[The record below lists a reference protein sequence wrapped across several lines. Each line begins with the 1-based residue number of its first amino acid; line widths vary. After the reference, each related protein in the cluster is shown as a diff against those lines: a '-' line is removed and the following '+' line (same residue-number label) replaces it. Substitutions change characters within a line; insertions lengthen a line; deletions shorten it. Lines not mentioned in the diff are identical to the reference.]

1 MKTSFRMLS
10 GLALAS
16 CLAALSIRTSAQA
29 PLAPQAAQRITTAID
44 ARNVTVLHGNVHPL
58 ARAES
63 DQGAASDAQELHRML
78 LLLQKSPEQ
87 EAALQRLLGE
97 QQNKTSGRYHEWVT
111 PEQFGTQFGPSDAD
125 VQAVTRWLASQGFG
139 NIAVAAGRT
148 TIEFSGTAGQVR
160 NAFHTEIRRYTVKGE
175 MHFAN
180 ASDPAIPTALA
191 PVVAG
196 IVSLNNFPIRSN
208 LKRLG
213 TFQKSMETGIT
224 RPLFTFP
231 GCAGICYGVGPAD
244 FAEIYNTQPLLSGS
258 PKIDG
263 TGQGIAIVG
272 ESNINVSD
280 VTDFRTMF
288 GLAQN
293 FSSSNVIVNGVDP
306 GITDSEGEADLD
318 VQWAGAVA
326 PGARIDFVTSASSES
341 TPGINLS
348 ALYIVDHNLDG
359 VMSESFGGCEQTIG
373 TTFNQFFNSLWEQA
387 AAQGITVVISAGDNG
402 SAGCDDFTSEQ
413 TATKGLAVS
422 GFASTP
428 FNVAVG
434 GTDFDQANR
443 QSTFWNTT
451 QTSTTTE
458 PIPASAKSYI
468 PETPWNDTCAPLGI
482 NGCNASNANGIAA
495 GSGGVSVLYAKPSWQ
510 VGTGVPADGHRDIP
524 DVSLFAGNGL
534 NGSFYIVCQKDLTTT
549 SSCDLSSPGLSFQG
563 VGGTSASA
571 PSFAGIM
578 ALVNQKLANGSNP
591 TPRQGNANYYLYALA
606 QQQTIANLSCNSS
619 SSPVAGCTFNDVTK
633 GNNDVPC
640 AGASTNCSNHVA
652 GTIGVVVAAASPT
665 VPAYTTTTGYD
676 LATGL
681 GSLNVQ
687 NVVNKWSSVNT
698 TSTTTALTLNNGSA
712 VSITHGQAVPY
723 QISVTPTSA
732 SGDASLIATP
742 TGITTGI
749 GPFTLTSGVA
759 SGTTTQLPGGT
770 TYNVVAHYEGNG
782 TDAPSDSSAVAV
794 TVAAESSKAFISV
807 PTFNPETGQET
818 TASPTTVVY
827 GSPYILRADVTNGS
841 GSLSALC
848 KPPSCPTGTITF
860 ADTIG
865 GVSQSAPNSG
875 TYTLNSSGFTE
886 DTAVQFP
893 GGTNLIT
900 ATYSGDASFSASSA
914 ATYTL
919 KVTPLPTQMAPA
931 FALTSPVLA
940 GVPVNIESF
949 LETQLYT
956 GAAPGGTITFLDGTT
971 PMIGSLTLTPR
982 PGIPGLDAS
991 VTGLLSTTFISS
1003 GSHVVTAKYSGDPSY
1018 AASTSTGNP
1027 ISVYWPTTMTVTPP
1041 NSTVNYGQSVTLT
1054 AMLTTTGKSPGIT
1067 GTFGVSTGQ
1076 TLTPKLSVDGSGNQT
1091 LSATVTVTPQASGF
1105 IGIGYSGD
1113 SNYNGA
1119 SGGDNVTVDVP
1130 DFSMTPNP
1138 ASLTLTP
1145 GQPATASLTV
1155 IPASSMNSTVALTC
1169 DATVLFGVSC
1179 DLSQASVNLA
1189 NSAAGST
1196 TITLTPF
1203 STSTPANVVHSTLK
1217 KRKAFL
1223 PIHFESRPWTFAGI
1237 AIVLLLLTVPLHR
1250 RRRHFAIASAALS
1263 IVFVLVIGC
1272 GGGSSSGGSNSGG
1285 DGGGGSTGGS
1295 GLAATTTTIT
1305 LSASKIGQS
1314 PNGDTSVNATAKVTS
1329 GKAVTGTVTFWT
1341 LGGGGALSGPE
1352 PLANGTVTTSLHT
1365 AQAGF
1370 YPIYAQYSGDGNNQG
1385 SSSGAMLLEVTG
1397 QGYAQITGTTGPLIH
1412 FLAVP
1417 VTIQ

>member
-1 MKTSFRMLS
+1 MKMSLRIVLLFI
-10 GLALAS
+10 LAV
-16 CLAALSIRTSAQA
+16 CLATFPIVSSAQA
-29 PLAPQAAQRITTAID
+29 PQAAPRITAAID
-44 ARNVTVLHGNVHPL
+44 ARNLTVLHGNVHPL

-63 DQGAASDAQELHRML
+63 DQGAASEAQALHRML
-78 LLLQKSPEQ
+78 LLLQRSPEQ
-87 EAALQRLLGE
+87 EATLQQLLSD
-97 QQNKTSGRYHEWVT
+97 QQDKVSGRYHEWLT

-125 VQAVTRWLASQGFG
+125 LQAVTQWLAAQGFG
-139 NIAVAAGRT
+139 NMAVSAGRT

-160 NAFHTEIRRYTVKGE
+160 NAFHTEIRRYAVKGE

-208 LKRLG
+208 VKRLG
-213 TFQKSMETGIT
+213 TFQRSVRTGET

-231 GCAGICYGVGPAD
+231 GCAGTCYGVGPAD

-293 FSSSNVIVNGVDP
+293 FSTSNVIVNGEDP
-306 GITDSEGEADLD
+306 GITDTEGESDLD

-326 PGARIDFVTSASSES
+326 PGARIDFVTSASTET
-341 TPGINLS
+341 TPGVNLS
-348 ALYIVDHNLDG
+348 ALYIVDRNLDG

-373 TTFNQFFNSLWEQA
+373 TTFNQFFSSLWEQA
-387 AAQGITVVISAGDNG
+387 AAQGITVVVSAGDNG
-402 SAGCDDFTSEQ
+402 SAGCDDFTSGQ

-482 NGCNASNANGIAA
+482 SGCNASNAQGIAA
-495 GSGGVSVLYAKPSWQ
+495 GSGGVSTLYAKPSWQ
-510 VGTGVPADGHRDIP
+510 VGTGVPADGHRDVP

-534 NGSFYIVCQKDLTTT
+534 NGSFYIVCQKDVTTT
-549 SSCDLSSPGLSFQG
+549 SSCTLSSFSFSFQG

-591 TPRQGNANYYLYALA
+591 APRQGNANYYLYALA
-606 QQQTIANLSCNSS
+606 QQQSTANLSCNSS
-619 SSPVAGCTFNDVTK
+619 SSPVAGCSFNDVTK

-640 AGASTNCSNHVA
+640 AGASTNCSNQVA
-652 GTIGVVVAAASPT
+652 GTIGVLIAPARPT
-665 VPAYTTTTGYD
+665 TPAYTTTAGYD

-681 GSLNVQ
+681 GSLNAQ

-712 VSITHGQAVPY
+712 VNITHGQAVPY

-732 SGDASLIATP
+732 NGDASLIATP
-742 TGITTGI
+742 TGNTVGI
-749 GPFTLTSGVA
+749 GPFTLSEGAA

-770 TYNVVAHYEGNG
+770 SYNVVAHYEGNG

-794 TVAAESSKAFISV
+794 TVAPESSKVFITV

-818 TASPTTVVY
+818 SATPTTLVY
-827 GSPYILRADVTNGS
+827 GSPYILRADVTNAA
-841 GSLSALC
+841 GSLSSLC

-865 GVSQSAPNSG
+865 GVSQGPPNSG
-875 TYTLNSSGFTE
+875 TFALNSSGFTE
-886 DTAVQFP
+886 DVPVQFP
-893 GGTNLIT
+893 GGTNIIT
-900 ATYSGDASFSASSA
+900 ATYSGDASFSAPSA

-940 GVPVNIESF
+940 GVPVNLESF
-949 LETQLYT
+949 LETQLYS
-956 GAAPGGTITFLDGTT
+956 GAAPGGTITFLDGAT
-971 PMIGSLTLTPR
+971 PMTGSLTLTPR
-982 PGIPGLDAS
+982 AGIPGLDAS
-991 VTGLLSTTFISS
+991 VVGLLSTTFTSS

-1054 AMLTTTGKSPGIT
+1054 ATLTTTGKSPTIT

-1091 LSATVTVTPQASGF
+1091 LSATVTVTPQASGI

-1119 SGGDNVTVDVP
+1119 SGGDNVTVNVP
-1130 DFSMTPNP
+1130 DFSMASNP
-1138 ASLTLTP
+1138 TSLTLSP
-1145 GQPATASLTV
+1145 GQPATAAVTV
-1155 IPASSMNSTVALTC
+1155 TPASAMNSTVALTC
-1169 DATVLFGVSC
+1169 DASVLFGVAC
-1179 DLSQASVNLA
+1179 NLSQASVSLA
-1189 NSAAGST
+1189 NSAAASST
-1196 TITLTPF
+1196 ISLTPF
-1203 STSTPANVVHSTLK
+1203 STSTPANAVHATLK
-1217 KRKAFL
+1217 KQKAVL
-1223 PIHFESRPWTFAGI
+1223 PIGFENQPWKFTGI
-1237 AIVLLLLTVPLHR
+1237 AIVLLLLIAPLHR
-1250 RRRHFAIASAALS
+1250 RRRYFAIASAAMS
-1263 IVFVLVIGC
+1263 IIFILVIGC
-1272 GGGSSSGGSNSGG
+1272 GGGSSSGGANSGG
-1285 DGGGGSTGGS
+1285 NGGGGSTGAGA
-1295 GLAATTTTIT
+1295 GEAVVTTTTIT
-1305 LSASKIGQS
+1305 LSSSKIGQA
-1314 PNGDTSVNATAKVTS
+1314 PNGNTSVNATAKVTS
-1329 GKAVTGTVTFWT
+1329 TNAITGTVTFWT

-1352 PLANGTVTTSLHT
+1352 PLINGTVTTSLHT

-1370 YPIYAQYSGDGNNQG
+1370 YPIYAQYNGDANNQG
-1385 SSSGAMLLEVTG
+1385 SSSAAMLLEVTG
-1397 QGYAQITGTTGPLIH
+1397 KGYAQITGTTGPLIH
-1412 FLAVP
+1412 FLSVP